1 MAQVNFNEDDFIRTE
16 DGNYEI
22 EYTINEIGL
31 GSNLIVE
38 RKQADGNYE
47 VVTAEITR
55 KDDSVFIVW
64 SEPFNGRLIF
74 EK

>member
-1 MAQVNFNEDDFIRTE
+1 MAQVNFKEEDFIKTE
-16 DGNYEI
+16 DGNYKI
-22 EYTINEIGL
+22 EYTTEEIGL

-38 RKQADGNYE
+38 RQEADGSYE

-55 KDDSVFIVW
+55 EDDRVFIVW
-64 SEPFNGRLIF
+64 SEPFNGRFIF